1 MTALY
6 WAASDSLTL
15 IGRNL
20 RHTVRSIDALVT
32 AVALPVMIL
41 LMFTYVFGGAIVS
54 PGRYLDYVVPG
65 IVLLAAGF
73 GSATTAV
80 AVNEDMTTG
89 VVDRF
94 RSLPIAAP
102 AVLAGHVVAS
112 VLRNV
117 LSTGVVV
124 AVALLIGFHPH
135 AALLDWLAVAGLL
148 LVFMTAISWLAAC
161 VGMLAGSAEAAGA
174 FSFVVMF
181 LPYVSSAF
189 VPTSTMPEGLR
200 QVAEHQPVTPV
211 VDAVRSLTLG
221 APAGGDA
228 LVALAWWLGFA
239 LLGCAGATL
248 LFRRRAAR

>member
-15 IGRNL
+15 IGRNV
-20 RHTVRSIDALVT
+20 RHTMRSVDALVT

-41 LMFTYVFGGAIVS
+41 LLFTYVFGGAIDA

-80 AVNEDMTTG
+80 AVCEDLTTG

-112 VLRNV
+112 VLRNL
-117 LSTGVVV
+117 LSTGLVVV
-124 AVALLIGFHPH
+124 VALLIGFHPH
-135 AALLDWLAVAGLL
+135 AGVADWLAVAGLL

-161 VGMLAGSAEAAGA
+161 VGLVAGNAEAASA

-181 LPYVSSAF
+181 LPYLSSAF
-189 VPTSTMPEGLR
+189 VPTSTMPDGLR
-200 QVAEHQPVTPV
+200 QVAEHQPVTPL
-211 VDAVRSLTLG
+211 VDAVRALTMG
-221 APAGGDA
+221 APAGTDA
-228 LVALAWWLGFA
+228 LTALAWWLAFA
-239 LLGCAGATL
+239 VAGCAGAVA
-248 LFRRRAAR
+248 LFRARSR